1 MTLRE
6 NSFGKSGIVPTGS
19 IDHLDDG
26 TYYLTKIDD
35 QFIRYYAIK
44 DSKDSRATN
53 VVKEQGSHSPT
64 LPKDSQAARR
74 LHSANVQFEE

>member
-19 IDHLDDG
+19 TDHLDDG

-35 QFIRYYAIK
+35 QFIRYYAVK
-44 DSKDSRATN
+44 DSTI
-53 VVKEQGSHSPT
+53 
-64 LPKDSQAARR
+64 
-74 LHSANVQFEE
+74 

>member
-1 MTLRE
+1 MSLRE

-35 QFIRYYAIK
+35 AFIRYYAIK
-44 DSKDSRATN
+44 DSR
-53 VVKEQGSHSPT
+53 VVTKEGA
-64 LPKDSQAARR
+64 K
-74 LHSANVQFEE
+74 E